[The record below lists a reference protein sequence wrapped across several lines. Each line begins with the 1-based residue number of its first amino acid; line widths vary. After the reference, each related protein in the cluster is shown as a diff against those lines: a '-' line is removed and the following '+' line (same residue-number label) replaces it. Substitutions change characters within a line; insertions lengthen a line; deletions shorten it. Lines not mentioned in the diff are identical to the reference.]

1 MKFET
6 LQYDVE
12 GGVAHIVLDREKA
25 ANAIDLTMAKDLMNA
40 ALAAEADTGVRA
52 VLIGAKGR
60 MFCAGGD
67 LTSFAGAGDDMPAL
81 VREMTVYLHNAI
93 SVFARMDAP
102 TIAAVGGTAA
112 GAGFSLVCSTDLAIC
127 SESAKFTMAYTGVG
141 LTPDGSST
149 YFLPRLIGTRRTLEL
164 MVTNRVLKAPEA
176 LDWGIVNQVVAAD
189 ALETTAREL
198 ASKLASGATAAFGVT
213 KRLLLS
219 SSSETLES
227 QMELEGR
234 AISAAGRTDDGKEG
248 IQAFFD
254 KRPAKFNGR

>member
-1 MKFET
+1 MELET
-6 LQYDVE
+6 LQYEVAE
-12 GGVAHIVLDREKA
+12 GVCHITLDREKA
-25 ANAIDLTMAKDLMNA
+25 ANAIDLQMSKDLMNA
-40 ALAAEADTGVRA
+40 ALAAEASDDVRA
-52 VLIGAKGR
+52 VLIAAKGR

-67 LTSFAGAGDDMPAL
+67 LSSFAGAGDAMPTL

-102 TIAAVGGTAA
+102 VIAAVGGTAA

-127 SESAKFTMAYTGVG
+127 GESAKFTMAYTGAG

-149 YFLPRLIGTRRTLEL
+149 YFMPRLIGTRRTLEL
-164 MVTNRVLKAPEA
+164 MITNRVLRANEA
-176 LDWGIVNQVVAAD
+176 LDWGIVNQVVPDDQLAD
-189 ALETTAREL
+189 TARGL
-198 ASKLASGATAAFGVT
+198 ARKLASGATGAFGVT

-234 AISAAGRTDDGKEG
+234 AISEAGRTADAAEG
-248 IQAFFD
+248 IRAFFD
-254 KRPAKFNGR
+254 KRPAKFSGR